1 MQPQQETKPAC
12 LESESRAFIEL
23 LGKSHVL
30 DMLYLLAQNEE
41 SLRFNQLKRELGIT
55 ATTLSRRLEDFL
67 DQGLV
72 IRKVFAE
79 VPARVEYQLSD
90 KGRSLGP
97 ILRSVFGWVKS
108 TNSKAS

>member
-1 MQPQQETKPAC
+1 MQPQQESKPVC
-12 LESESRAFIEL
+12 LEKEGRAFIEL

-30 DMLYLLAQNEE
+30 DMLYLLAQNDEA
-41 SLRFNQLKRELGIT
+41 LLFNQLKRELAIT
-55 ATTLSRRLEDFL
+55 ATTLSRRLDDFL

-97 ILRSVFGWVKS
+97 ILRSVFGWVKLA
-108 TNSKAS
+108 NSKTS